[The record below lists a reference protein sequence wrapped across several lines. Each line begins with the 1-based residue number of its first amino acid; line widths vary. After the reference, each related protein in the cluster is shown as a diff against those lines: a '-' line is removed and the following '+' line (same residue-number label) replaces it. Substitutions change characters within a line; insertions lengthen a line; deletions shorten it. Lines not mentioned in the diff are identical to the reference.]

1 VLEIVKAGF
10 QAWYTMEL
18 LVLGS
23 TALVGVLPFAS
34 CAKKNLKIF
43 DVPLTIWP
51 LNLVVE
57 QPQWQSSRFGCHVR

>member
-18 LVLGS
+18 LVMGS

-34 CAKKNLKIF
+34 CAKNFKKKYLMCH
-43 DVPLTIWP
+43 
-51 LNLVVE
+51 
-57 QPQWQSSRFGCHVR
+57 QQFGR